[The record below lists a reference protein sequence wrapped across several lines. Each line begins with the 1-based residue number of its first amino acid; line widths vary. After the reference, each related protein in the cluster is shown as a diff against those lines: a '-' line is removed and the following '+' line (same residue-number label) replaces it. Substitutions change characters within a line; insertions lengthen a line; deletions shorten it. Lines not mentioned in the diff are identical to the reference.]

1 MNLNKAQLIGRLTKD
16 PELKALPS
24 GAKVAKFNLA
34 TNHSYKKEDGT
45 KVESTQFHNI
55 VVFGKLAEIIT
66 QYSKKGAELYVEGR
80 IEYRSWEKKDGSG
93 KAYATEI
100 VVENFQLG
108 AKAKGDSGEKEKSK
122 DVETIEYPVE
132 EINPDDIPF

>member
-1 MNLNKAQLIGRLTKD
+1 MNLNKVHLIGRLTKD

-24 GAKVAKFNLA
+24 GAKVAKFGLA

-45 KVESTQFHNI
+45 KVENVSFHNI
-55 VVFGKLAEIIT
+55 VVFGKSAEIIS

-80 IEYRSWEKKDGSG
+80 IEYRSWDKKDGSG

-108 AKAKGDSGEKEKSK
+108 AKAKGTSEEKPKEV
-122 DVETIEYPVE
+122 DTIEYPTE
-132 EINPDDIPF
+132 EINPEDIPF